1 MATRTIPAYD
11 LTTCDICGKDTNG
24 PSAKEPRNKQTKVT
38 VESLDAEDEIDKKV
52 YELCDNCAED
62 FVDVLRVLTNKKTP
76 PTPPVIKSFHYDDN

>member
-1 MATRTIPAYD
+1 
-11 LTTCDICGKDTNG
+11 
-24 PSAKEPRNKQTKVT
+24 VT

-76 PTPPVIKSFHYDDN
+76 PTPPVIKLFHYDDN